1 VGRTPVVI
9 VVGPDR
15 KSIRAFVSRLDEG
28 GKTLEFF
35 QKMIETKSTGQKSDD
50 TWTLFDSTTGSEWN
64 FQGCA
69 ISGPSQGRCLKPVYV
84 LKEFWFDWKNYHPAT
99 TLYKH

>member
-1 VGRTPVVI
+1 MP
-9 VVGPDR
+9 
-15 KSIRAFVSRLDEG
+15 FVSRLDAG

-35 QKMIETKSTGQKSDD
+35 KTTNDATAGEKSATSAWALLD
-50 TWTLFDSTTGSEWN
+50 TTTGSEWN

-69 ISGPSQGRCLKPVYV
+69 TSGPAQGRCLQPVYV
-84 LKEFWFDWKNYHPAT
+84 LKEFWFDWKLYHPAT